1 MYLHLSICH
10 LNARS
15 IFAFKSNCK
24 LEELSLVA
32 ACNNFDVICVSESW
46 LDSTIDNDCIS
57 LNGYL
62 KPFWLDRNSHG
73 GGGMAGSSQ
82 AGGQWCPA
90 PPFEIGAPHFTFG
103 PPVAAYIQH
112 CILKCG
118 PPSGF
123 WPLFLVFG
131 PPAAKSWR
139 LACVMAY
146 VKFNLLCTRRL
157 DLEVAEIEIMWFDI
171 SFTTFTCQATVR
183 QNETTRSDII
193 VPFGLHV

>member
-82 AGGQWCPA
+82 AGASGA
-90 PPFEIGAPHFTFG
+90 RPPHLKSV
-103 PPVAAYIQH
+103 PPI
-112 CILKCG
+112 
-118 PPSGF
+118 S
-123 WPLFLVFG
+123 
-131 PPAAKSWR
+131 R
-139 LACVMAY
+139 LAHR
-146 VKFNLLCTRRL
+146 LLHT
-157 DLEVAEIEIMWFDI
+157 
-171 SFTTFTCQATVR
+171 SNTV
-183 QNETTRSDII
+183 
-193 VPFGLHV
+193 F